1 MNTLL
6 TVTMLMLLVAAPG
19 LSTAQQGAEEMP
31 RVMKAGAQQITG
43 KVTQVDAKAK
53 TFTVVSQGKAVT
65 IGAAK
70 LKSLPNVG
78 DIVEVTYT
86 VTPGGLFEG
95 SNLNLS
101 KSNIN

>member
-1 MNTLL
+1 MN
-6 TVTMLMLLVAAPG
+6 MLSSVMMLILLVAAPG
-19 LSTAQQGAEEMP
+19 LCTAQQGAEEMP
-31 RVMKAGAQQITG
+31 RVIKTAAQQITG

-53 TFTVVSQGKAVT
+53 TFTVVTQGKTYT

-70 LKSLPNVG
+70 LRSLPTVG

-86 VTPGGLFEG
+86 VTPGGLMEG

-101 KSNIN
+101 KSNVD